1 MDLHPD
7 VQRQLEAWLLAGN
20 LISGHWADE
29 QRWYDFV
36 DLYQKHHG
44 FTLYEQPLI
53 DHATATFCKEENE
66 ENLDSEGGRVI
77 ANEIQEHVSLARKI
91 LDFLEHTG
99 R

>member
-7 VQRQLEAWLLAGN
+7 VQRQLEAWLFVGN
-20 LISGHWADE
+20 FISGHWADE

-44 FTLYEQPLI
+44 FTLCEKSLI
-53 DHATATFCKEENE
+53 DHATATLAKEENVE
-66 ENLDSEGGRVI
+66 SEGGRI
-77 ANEIQEHVSLARKI
+77 KAKEMQEHVYLARRI
-91 LDFLEHTG
+91 LDFMKHTG